1 MRRAWAVALK
11 ELRQILRDRRSVL
24 ILLFLPAF
32 FLFLYG
38 YALNFDIRH
47 IRLGVQDRDDT
58 PDSRQLVAA
67 FARST
72 YFDQTAIVRSERD
85 IEDLMNRGAVRA
97 VLVIPEGFSRDMQR
111 GDIAEV
117 QVVLNGDNANTATTV
132 LGYTNAVLGEAAA
145 TLGHRPEARLISI
158 EPRVWYNPELRS
170 SLFLVPGLI
179 AYISMI
185 TAVVSTA
192 LSIVREKENG
202 TMEQVRMAPIST
214 SAFIIGKTLPYLV
227 LSQTSALLVIIASMF
242 LFGLPMNGHWLDLSI
257 VLAVFLVGALGTGLL
272 VSTVAETQ
280 QVAFQA
286 AMLLAFLPTFMLSG
300 FIFPIASMPLV
311 LQYITTIV
319 PARYFLIA
327 LRGVVLKGLNLG
339 DVASDLG
346 ALAIYAFIV
355 LALSAMRLAK
365 KPA

>member
-1 MRRAWAVALK
+1 MRRALAVAVK
-11 ELRQILRDRRSVL
+11 ELRQIVRDRRSVL

-47 IRLGVQDRDDT
+47 VTLGVQDRDQSAE
-58 PDSRQLVAA
+58 SRQLIAS
-67 FARST
+67 FTRST
-72 YFDQTAIVRSERD
+72 YFDLVADVRSD
-85 IEDLMNRGAVRA
+85 AAIEALMDRGTVRA
-97 VLVIPEGFSRDMQR
+97 VLVIPEGFARQLR
-111 GDIAEV
+111 EGEV
-117 QVVLNGDNANTATTV
+117 ADAQVVLNGDNANTATTV
-132 LGYTNAVLGEAAA
+132 LGYTNAVLAQAAA
-145 TLGHRPEARLISI
+145 TLGGQARLRLIGV

-170 SLFLVPGLI
+170 TLFLVPGLV

-214 SAFIIGKTLPYLV
+214 PAFILGKTLPYLI
-227 LSQTSALLVIIASMF
+227 LSQASALLVIVASMV
-242 LFGLPMNGHWLDLSI
+242 LFDLPMRGSWLDLSI
-257 VLAVFLVGALGTGLL
+257 VLAVFLVGALGSGLL
-272 VSTVAETQ
+272 VSTMADTQ

-300 FIFPIASMPLV
+300 FIFPIASMPIA
-311 LQYITTIV
+311 LQYVTTVV

-327 LRGVVLKGLNLG
+327 LRGVVLKGLG
-339 DVASDLG
+339 LG
-346 ALAIYAFIV
+346 ALWAPVGALGLYAVAV
-355 LALSAMRLAK
+355 LGLASARLARRS
-365 KPA
+365 P